1 VKQRSLIA
9 GIGLAI
15 LASAR
20 GAHAQTSS
28 DLDALLSESI
38 VSTPSKGSETDA
50 TAPATSSVITADELR
65 RYGIRTLDEAI
76 DYLSLGMATSTPSH
90 AAEIGAR
97 GVQINGDYGN
107 HVLLLVDGHAVNEPW
122 NGTAY
127 FDRGA
132 GVPFEMIDHIE
143 VMLGPGSVLYGA
155 QAMLGVINVVTKR
168 AKDFSGTRVIAEGE
182 ASLAP
187 GKPGGPAAPS
197 FGSALGKGYRLGAG
211 YGREFSLGGAPS
223 ELTLGLEYYAN
234 DGPAWQLGPQPYGAD
249 YVTGAPKDFGS
260 RATPGTWGGLL
271 RHADYVQAP
280 AAYLRFSS
288 GDFHAAVRASAYRR
302 STMYAESL
310 AAYSADFDDPSNR
323 ELDRFVN
330 VDLSQRVPISSR
342 VELRVRGYGD
352 LYDYQWFNHTSAA
365 EDCPDGFTRGC
376 DRYLHGVGRTLGAET
391 NALVQWPIFR
401 ATTLFGVD
409 ARVRDVE
416 HRLTIADRLAA
427 GTLAPNGGHRTDG
440 LIAPYVAQTLS
451 PTSWLDVNV
460 GLRLDDDSRFGTKLS
475 PRTGLGVSPWQ
486 GGRIKLIYAEA
497 FRGPSAYELGYAD
510 PNSQVAAPAL
520 GPETVH
526 SVEGSI
532 EQRFGTHRVLFGIF
546 RSSWSKLV
554 GTVELT
560 QPELDAAVA
569 RGELSP
575 DVSVAYR
582 YANSVSVHNYGMN
595 AAYEGSTAAGR
606 LRFGLNFTSAITE
619 VDPGDGSGPQ
629 VPPVAPQVFGNARVS
644 YDLGGKLPTLALAS
658 RFSGRRL
665 ADRVYDGGFASPPS
679 APPSLALRAAVSGAF
694 PAVPG
699 LSYRAGFD
707 YSFARVEPYVI
718 GAAIFANDNVSRAEL
733 APTRRAQAFLG
744 FEYAFEHPAKTAY

>member
-1 VKQRSLIA
+1 VKHRSIVA
-9 GIGLAI
+9 GIGLV
-15 LASAR
+15 LGSAHV
-20 GAHAQTSS
+20 AHAQTSS

-143 VMLGPGSVLYGA
+143 VILGPGSVLYGA
-155 QAMLGVINVVTKR
+155 QAMLGVINIVTKR
-168 AKDFSGTRVIAEGE
+168 AKDFSGARVSAEGE
-182 ASLAP
+182 SSLAP
-187 GKPGGPAAPS
+187 NKPGGPPAPS
-197 FGSALGKGYRLGAG
+197 FGDALGTGYRLGAG

-234 DGPAWQLGPQPYGAD
+234 KGPAWQVGPQAYGAD
-249 YVTGAPKDFGS
+249 YVTGAPKDFGL
-260 RATPGTWGGLL
+260 RGTAGTWGGSL
-271 RHADYVQAP
+271 RHSDYVQAP
-280 AAYLRFSS
+280 AAYLRFST
-288 GDFHAAVRASAYRR
+288 GDFHASLRASAYRR
-302 STMYAESL
+302 STMYPESL
-310 AAYSADFDDPSNR
+310 AAYTADFDDPQNR
-323 ELDRFVN
+323 EIDRFVN
-330 VDLSQRVPISSR
+330 LDLSQRVPLSSR
-342 VELRVRGYGD
+342 VELMVRGYGD

-365 EDCPDGFTRGC
+365 EDCPEGFTSGC

-391 NALVQWPIFR
+391 NALVQWPILR
-401 ATTLFGVD
+401 ATTLVGVD

-416 HRLTIADRLAA
+416 DRLTIADRLDA
-427 GTLAPNGGHRTDG
+427 GTISPNGGHRTDG
-440 LIAPYVAQTLS
+440 LIAPYAAQTLS
-451 PTSWLDVNV
+451 PTSWLDLNL

-475 PRTGLGVSPWQ
+475 PRTALGVSPWQ

-497 FRGPSAYELGYAD
+497 FRGPSAYELSYAD
-510 PNSQVAAPAL
+510 PNSQTAAPTL

-526 SVEGSI
+526 SVEGSF
-532 EQRFGTHRVLFGIF
+532 EQRFGKHRVLFGVF
-546 RSSWSKLV
+546 RSTWSQLV
-554 GTVELT
+554 GTLELS
-560 QPELDAAVA
+560 QPELDAAIA

-575 DVSVAYR
+575 DATIAYR
-582 YANSVSVHNYGMN
+582 YANTVSVHNYGMN
-595 AAYEGSTAAGR
+595 AAYEGAAVAGR
-606 LRFGLNFTSAITE
+606 LRFGLNFTSAITQI
-619 VDPGDGSGPQ
+619 DPGDGSGPQ

-665 ADRVYDGGFASPPS
+665 ADRFYDGGFTPPPS

-718 GAAIFANDNVSRAEL
+718 GAAIYANANVSRAEL

-744 FEYAFEHPAKTAY
+744 FEYAFEHGAY

>member
-1 VKQRSLIA
+1 MKYRSSLA
-9 GIGLAI
+9 GIGLV

-20 GAHAQTSS
+20 LAHAQTSS
-28 DLDALLSESI
+28 DLDELLSESI
-38 VSTPSKGSETDA
+38 VSTPSKGSETSG
-50 TAPATSSVITADELR
+50 TAPATSSVITAEELR
-65 RYGIRTLDEAI
+65 QHGIRTLDEAV

-97 GVQINGDYGN
+97 GVQITGDYGN

-127 FDRGA
+127 FERGA

-143 VMLGPGSVLYGA
+143 VILGPGSVLYGA

-168 AKDFSGTRVIAEGE
+168 AKDFTGARVVAEGE

-187 GKPGGPAAPS
+187 NKPGGPPAPS
-197 FGSALGKGYRLGAG
+197 FPGGLGTGYRLGAG
-211 YGREFSLGGAPS
+211 YGREFSLGGKPS

-234 DGPAWQLGPQPYGAD
+234 DGPAWQLGPQAYGAD
-249 YVTGAPKDFGS
+249 YVTGAPKNFGP
-260 RATPGTWGGLL
+260 RATPGTWGGVL

-280 AAYLRFSS
+280 AAYLRFAT
-288 GDFHAAVRASAYRR
+288 GDFHASLRASAYRR
-302 STMYAESL
+302 STMYPESL
-310 AAYSADFDDPSNR
+310 AAYTADFDDPLNR

-330 VDLSQRVPISSR
+330 VDLSQRVPLSSR
-342 VELRVRGYGD
+342 VELMVRGYGG

-365 EDCPDGFTRGC
+365 EDCPEGFTSGC

-391 NALVQWPIFR
+391 NALVQWPVLR
-401 ATTLFGVD
+401 ATTLVGVD

-416 HRLTIADRLAA
+416 DRLTITDRLDA
-427 GTLAPNGGHRTDG
+427 GTSSPNGGHRNDG
-440 LIAPYVAQTLS
+440 LIAPYAAQTLS
-451 PTSWLDVNV
+451 PTAWLDLNV

-475 PRTGLGVSPWQ
+475 PRTALGLSPWR
-486 GGRIKLIYAEA
+486 GGRFKVIYAEA
-497 FRGPSAYELGYAD
+497 FRGPSAYELSYAD
-510 PNSQVAAPAL
+510 PNSQVAAPTL

-526 SVEGSI
+526 SVEASI
-532 EQRFGTHRVLFGIF
+532 EQRAGTHRVLFGVF
-546 RSSWSKLV
+546 HSSLSQLV

-569 RGELSP
+569 RGELSS
-575 DVSVAYR
+575 DATLAYR
-582 YANSVSVHNYGMN
+582 YANTVSLQNYGMN
-595 AAYEGSTAAGR
+595 AAYEGAAVAGR
-606 LRFGLNFTSAITE
+606 LRFGLNFTSALTHI
-619 VDPGDGSGPQ
+619 DAGDGNGPQ

-644 YDLGGKLPTLALAS
+644 YELGGKLPTLALAS

-665 ADRVYDGGFASPPS
+665 ADRAYDGGFMPPPS
-679 APPSLALRAAVSGAF
+679 APPLLALRAAVSGTF
-694 PAVPG
+694 PAVAG

-718 GAAIFANDNVSRAEL
+718 GAAIYANDNVGRAEL

-744 FEYAFEHPAKTAY
+744 FEYAFEHAATPSY